1 MEVPGGPK
9 LVSSLVEVNEV
20 LSGHPD
26 GEGLVPT
33 TDWNHPY
40 NDCRPRRRGA
50 RGKGGKTRNV
60 HKGGSGAKAS
70 ALIAASV
77 ANSVA
82 ESNGILDAARE
93 LANEAR
99 EVLECSAGPTQGVES
114 THPTPTGVDP
124 PISGPSMSVEDLE
137 EELCAEMQILMKG
150 VVRKTD
156 FTQTS
161 NAYAQR
167 ALRVLMEKS
176 GLQLSAVERLQ
187 LLDKATQCVVGITQ
201 TEGNM
206 RSAFGGVKK
215 WRPATPKEVSAW
227 QEAND
232 LASGEI
238 LYKRKRTMK
247 EKVLSLGTI
256 MLWDKVRGSKNV
268 TACLGPHLMRVAQ
281 LPK

>member
-1 MEVPGGPK
+1 M
-9 LVSSLVEVNEV
+9 
-20 LSGHPD
+20 
-26 GEGLVPT
+26 
-33 TDWNHPY
+33 
-40 NDCRPRRRGA
+40 
-50 RGKGGKTRNV
+50 
-60 HKGGSGAKAS
+60 
-70 ALIAASV
+70 
-77 ANSVA
+77 
-82 ESNGILDAARE
+82 
-93 LANEAR
+93 
-99 EVLECSAGPTQGVES
+99 
-114 THPTPTGVDP
+114 
-124 PISGPSMSVEDLE
+124 E

-150 VVRKTD
+150 VVRKAD

-206 RSAFGGVKK
+206 RSAFGGEKK

-247 EKVLSLGTI
+247 EKVLSLGTVK
-256 MLWDKVRGSKNV
+256 LWDKVRGSNIV